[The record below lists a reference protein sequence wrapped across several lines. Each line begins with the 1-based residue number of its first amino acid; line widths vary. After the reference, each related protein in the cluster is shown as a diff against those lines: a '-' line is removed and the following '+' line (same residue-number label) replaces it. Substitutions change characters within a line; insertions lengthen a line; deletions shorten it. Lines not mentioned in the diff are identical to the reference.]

1 MIKTITWYNLWKRL
15 GKQPMHKTRSQ
26 KVIVVDRNGEKHECI
41 LEFINNGSDFYL
53 KII

>member
-15 GKQPMHKTRSQ
+15 GKQPILKTRGQ
-26 KVIVVDRNGEKHECI
+26 KVTVIDRNGEKHECI
-41 LEFINNGSDFYL
+41 LEFTNNGSDFYL